1 MCILRDVLFKSHIN
15 YFALVHLQTRINWR
29 HYLATVTFNGARVKL
44 VFLANFL
51 EEKGGIVEAKVMV
64 DREVCRLNS
73 F

>member
-1 MCILRDVLFKSHIN
+1 MCILCDILFESHIN

-29 HYLATVTFNGARVKL
+29 HYLAAVTFDGARVKL

-51 EEKGGIVEAKVMV
+51 EEKGGIVEAEVGV
-64 DREVCRLNS
+64 DREVCGLNS